1 MANKTIG
8 QLNSMTPSST
18 TELAIYDGSST
29 GKATVSSLLDTENLV
44 YADDAMSPG
53 STAELDFESED
64 TSLTPSSTTS
74 VDLLQGTDGWSQRFV
89 KVSQMFKNI
98 RWILKKIGSTDIT
111 TIDSNGT
118 LTGAISTLNMNLDH
132 NKLHPW
138 VQLIDGIQY
147 APEGNHVFIRLNI
160 TTSVTTSF
168 NTLATLPSGHR
179 PSFNQYFRVIG
190 SNGTGDITILVNTSG
205 NIQAKTDSGTN
216 TAINGFIC
224 IA

>member
-1 MANKTIG
+1 MALVKTIKDRNTHDTIYPITKADAVY
-8 QLNSMTPSST
+8 LNDNETTVEGALGDLSTISS
-18 TELAIYDGSST
+18 IGDG
-29 GKATVSSLLDTENLV
+29 
-44 YADDAMSPG
+44 
-53 STAELDFESED
+53 
-64 TSLTPSSTTS
+64 
-74 VDLLQGTDGWSQRFV
+74 
-89 KVSQMFKNI
+89 
-98 RWILKKIGSTDIT
+98 
-111 TIDSNGT
+111 TIA
-118 LTGAISTLNMNLDH
+118 GAISSLNMNLDH

-179 PSFNQYFRVIG
+179 PSFNQYFRVMG